1 MLFPLAVT
9 TFNRRPF
16 LLRAL
21 LQRLLMLL
29 CTIYYDDDSFQD
41 WTGNQFARGPNEF
54 FLKPDTGGLGVL
66 VGPGIVV
73 HDLPVARLLLRRSM
87 LGFEIV
93 NRSRSKASSAR
104 LPSCTTAL
112 GHRSLPWRIGNRGFG
127 YNYHIRLQPK
137 RVVQFLAQQ
146 HTRLCDASDAAP
158 EASFPLALV
167 QSSLPPLSAASF
179 GAP

>member
-1 MLFPLAVT
+1 
-9 TFNRRPF
+9 
-16 LLRAL
+16 
-21 LQRLLMLL
+21 MLL

-73 HDLPVARLLLRRSM
+73 HDLPVARLLLRRSRIHAWIRDREQVKIK
-87 LGFEIV
+87 GFIRTAAKLYNCV
-93 NRSRSKASSAR
+93 GAPVSALKDR
-104 LPSCTTAL
+104 QCFST
-112 GHRSLPWRIGNRGFG
+112 
-127 YNYHIRLQPK
+127 LQPK

-158 EASFPLALV
+158 EASFPLLGSFSALV